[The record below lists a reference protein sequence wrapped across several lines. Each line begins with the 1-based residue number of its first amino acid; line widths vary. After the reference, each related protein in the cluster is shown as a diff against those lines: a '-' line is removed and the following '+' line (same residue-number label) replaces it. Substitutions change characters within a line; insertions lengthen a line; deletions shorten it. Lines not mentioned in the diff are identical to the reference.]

1 MAYRNIANHTI
12 PFKASSVAQLA
23 VKASQRVYCPPPPLP
38 SSWIGVEGRGR
49 QTQTQ
54 AQAFLQLFHSFH
66 IWKTCLI

>member
-12 PFKASSVAQLA
+12 PFKEGSVAQLA

-54 AQAFLQLFHSFH
+54 AFLQLFQSFH